1 MNLELYRSTNWS
13 ENALKSNILDFFPM
27 SKPLIHDGS
36 VVFFLNSDPDMA
48 LFEHL
53 SKQFSLRV
61 VISAP
66 IPRLYRLPESYAAA
80 HALMDVLLPKYP
92 HPFAVKYEP
101 YHGLMLLKQL
111 KEDAMLPAVRALAER
126 DRDDDTLYCL
136 TLYTYLAC
144 HHSLRET
151 CERLYTHRN
160 TVLYRVRRMRED
172 FNIPLDDPEQ
182 HLSLLI
188 SAAMA
193 LLALG
198 REEVFMPSLKA

>member
-1 MNLELYRSTNWS
+1 
-13 ENALKSNILDFFPM
+13 
-27 SKPLIHDGS
+27 
-36 VVFFLNSDPDMA
+36 
-48 LFEHL
+48 
-53 SKQFSLRV
+53 
-61 VISAP
+61 
-66 IPRLYRLPESYAAA
+66 
-80 HALMDVLLPKYP
+80 
-92 HPFAVKYEP
+92 
-101 YHGLMLLKQL
+101 
-111 KEDAMLPAVRALAER
+111 MLPAVRALAER

-144 HHSLRET
+144 HHSLRDT